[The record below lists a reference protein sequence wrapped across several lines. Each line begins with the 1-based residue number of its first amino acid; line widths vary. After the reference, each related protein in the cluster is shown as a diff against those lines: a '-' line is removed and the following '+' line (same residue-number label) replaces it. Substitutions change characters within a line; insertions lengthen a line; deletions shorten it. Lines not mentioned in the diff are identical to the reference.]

1 MDMEYLIKE
10 SKYMIRNNETIHF
23 KMNDKNFN
31 ILMNLYKQGLNIVVE
46 QLDEAKDYL
55 NELYGYEVIN
65 SITSRI
71 KSSTSIE
78 NKMNKKDCPATYKN
92 LINNINDVAGARI
105 ICNHKDDI
113 YKVKKYISQID
124 EIKILR
130 EKDYIKHPKKSGYS
144 AYHMIVEVPIKINNQ
159 FIYIK
164 VEIQI
169 RTKLMDF
176 WASIEHTV
184 KYKTDKKL
192 STKDSAILTAYAKII
207 NKIGD
212 NMTKIYRKQT
222 KFNSFDVWS

>member
-1 MDMEYLIKE
+1 MSAKI
-10 SKYMIRNNETIHF
+10 
-23 KMNDKNFN
+23 
-31 ILMNLYKQGLNIVVE
+31 NLLTFFLWKRKFLGI
-46 QLDEAKDYL
+46 
-55 NELYGYEVIN
+55 
-65 SITSRI
+65 
-71 KSSTSIE
+71 
-78 NKMNKKDCPATYKN
+78 
-92 LINNINDVAGARI
+92 AGAGV

-113 YKVKKYISQID
+113 YKIKKCISQID
-124 EIKILR
+124 EIKILK

-192 STKDSAILTAYAKII
+192 STNDSAILTAYAKII

-212 NMTKIYRKQT
+212 NMTKIYRKQNEE
-222 KFNSFDVWS
+222 KCFNIIDANEKYKNMI